1 MVVRDRGGYTIAT
14 RFAAAEGEEA
24 AAPPAARAPPRP
36 PTLAEAAS
44 APSDE
49 RPLLLPL
56 LGWHRVARAAALLPA
71 DWRLP
76 AAAAAHLVEICDAQ
90 CELLD
95 ALDGTAPPPTAAAMG
110 PDAEGIEVDRT
121 AELAEGLGGRFEA
134 VVAALG

>member
-1 MVVRDRGGYTIAT
+1 MPVPVP
-14 RFAAAEGEEA
+14 
-24 AAPPAARAPPRP
+24 APTSTA
-36 PTLAEAAS
+36 TLAEATAS

-49 RPLLLPL
+49 RPLLLPF
-56 LGWHRVARAAALLPA
+56 LGWHRVARAAALLPD

-95 ALDGTAPPPTAAAMG
+95 ALDGSAPPPTAAAMG
-110 PDAEGIEVDRT
+110 PDADGIEVDRT